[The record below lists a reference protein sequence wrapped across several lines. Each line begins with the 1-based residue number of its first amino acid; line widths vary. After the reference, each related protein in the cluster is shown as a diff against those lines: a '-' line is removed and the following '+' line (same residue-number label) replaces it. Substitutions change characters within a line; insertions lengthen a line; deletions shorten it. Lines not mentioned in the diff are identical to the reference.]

1 MMSYDAVPNFFA
13 DGNSDAVASEIIRQE
28 IHYKVLV
35 AIRFSLSVYFI
46 LPIYIN
52 LHRRKGHI
60 YVTYA
65 DNTFLPFALLA
76 ARTFL
81 PPAVAILA
89 LNP

>member
-1 MMSYDAVPNFFA
+1 MNLRSYEMLFFMKKR
-13 DGNSDAVASEIIRQE
+13 SQKLR
-28 IHYKVLV
+28 
-35 AIRFSLSVYFI
+35 
-46 LPIYIN
+46 P
-52 LHRRKGHI
+52 
-60 YVTYA
+60 YA